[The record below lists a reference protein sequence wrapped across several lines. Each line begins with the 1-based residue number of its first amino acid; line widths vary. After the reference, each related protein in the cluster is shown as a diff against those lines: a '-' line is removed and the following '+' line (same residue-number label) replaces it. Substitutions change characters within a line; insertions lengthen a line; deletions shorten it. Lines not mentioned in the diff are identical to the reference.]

1 MHNLKRYRSLFVPL
15 ASALLS
21 LLWLI
26 FDPSFEPA
34 IVLIVSI
41 AASIVAYTQIKNDW
55 TPRTNN
61 YIYSVQIRS
70 PIPIDIDSCVNAI
83 LESEPGI
90 IKWKL
95 YHHDGEFKDLV
106 LESMH
111 KLNPEK
117 MSELAWKHR
126 CKPYSV
132 ALGSEIIWETDA
144 I

>member
-1 MHNLKRYRSLFVPL
+1 MRNFHRHRSLVVPL
-15 ASALLS
+15 ASAFLS

-34 IVLIVSI
+34 IVLIASI
-41 AASIVAYTQIKNDW
+41 AASIVAYTQIKKDW
-55 TPRTNN
+55 TPRTTN
-61 YIYSVQIRS
+61 YVYSIQIRS
-70 PIPIDIDSCVNAI
+70 PIPHDFDSCVNAI
-83 LESEPGI
+83 LESEPAI

-106 LESMH
+106 IESIE
-111 KLNPEK
+111 KLN
-117 MSELAWKHR
+117 SEEISKLAWKHK

-132 ALGSEIIWETDA
+132 SLGNEILWETKA

>member
-1 MHNLKRYRSLFVPL
+1 MRNFQRHRSLIVPS
-15 ASALLS
+15 ASVFIA

-34 IVLIVSI
+34 IVLIASI
-41 AASIVAYTQIKNDW
+41 AASIVAYNQIKKDW

-61 YIYSVQIRS
+61 YVYRIHIRS
-70 PIPIDIDSCVNAI
+70 PIPQDIDSCVSAI
-83 LESEPGI
+83 LDSEPGI
-90 IKWKL
+90 TKWKL

-106 LESMH
+106 VESIE
-111 KLNPEK
+111 KLNVEEL
-117 MSELAWKHR
+117 SELAWKHK

-132 ALGSEIIWETDA
+132 SLENEVLWKTKA